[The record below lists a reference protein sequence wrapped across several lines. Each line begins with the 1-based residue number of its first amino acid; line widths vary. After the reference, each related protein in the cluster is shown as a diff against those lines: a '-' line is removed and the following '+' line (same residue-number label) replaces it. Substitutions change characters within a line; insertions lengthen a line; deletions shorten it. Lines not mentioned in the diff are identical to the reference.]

1 MPARILLKLRF
12 SARTAAFGDK
22 ISRRLAAECSA
33 RIFRVH
39 LGFAQGRVDVRQPPL
54 RRVCGDEG
62 VKSVEPKRRRDA
74 GDLLKFIACKRRIR
88 TKKPRQRV
96 SRARSP
102 RRFARAE
109 YVPLDTRDQLVRKFF
124 KCAAP
129 PPAKS
134 RTPLNG
140 DFAAHGLSLSPHCA
154 SLR

>member
-12 SARTAAFGDK
+12 CARAAAFCDE

-39 LGFAQGRVDVRQPPL
+39 LGLAQGCVDVRQPPL
-54 RRVCGDEG
+54 QRVRGDEEL
-62 VKSVEPKRRRDA
+62 KAAEPKRSRDA
-74 GDLLKFIACKRRIR
+74 GDLLKFIARKRRIR
-88 TKKPRQRV
+88 AKKPRQRV
-96 SRARSP
+96 SCASSP
-102 RRFARAE
+102 RRLSRAE

-134 RTPLNG
+134 HTPLNG
-140 DFAAHGLSLSPHCA
+140 DFAAHGLSLSPHCV
-154 SLR
+154 SFR

>member
-12 SARTAAFGDK
+12 CARAAAFGDK
-22 ISRRLAAECSA
+22 ISRRLAAECPA

-54 RRVCGDEG
+54 RRVCGDEC
-62 VKSVEPKRRRDA
+62 VKSAEPKRRRDA

-102 RRFARAE
+102 RRFACAE
-109 YVPLDTRDQLVRKFF
+109 YVLLDTRDQLVRKFIQVRR
-124 KCAAP
+124 AAACEIAHP
-129 PPAKS
+129 LKRRLCRPRAKLIA
-134 RTPLNG
+134 PLR
-140 DFAAHGLSLSPHCA
+140 LV
-154 SLR
+154 

>member
-12 SARTAAFGDK
+12 CARAAAFGDK
-22 ISRRLAAECSA
+22 ISRRLVAECSA

-39 LGFAQGRVDVRQPPL
+39 LGLAQGRVDVRQPPL

-62 VKSVEPKRRRDA
+62 VKSAEPKRRRDA

-88 TKKPRQRV
+88 AKKPCQRV

-102 RRFARAE
+102 RRLSLAE

-140 DFAAHGLSLSPHCA
+140 DFAVHAKLIAP
-154 SLR
+154 LRLV